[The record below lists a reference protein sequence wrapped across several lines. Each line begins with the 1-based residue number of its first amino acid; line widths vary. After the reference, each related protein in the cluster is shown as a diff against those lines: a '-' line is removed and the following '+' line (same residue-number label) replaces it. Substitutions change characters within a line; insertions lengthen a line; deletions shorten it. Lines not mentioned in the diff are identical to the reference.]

1 MPIRPELQ
9 QRYDREMNTARE
21 QLAAQD
27 AAGAATAAQAA
38 AEIFAGSRDEEEL
51 DLRHQAFGF
60 VGSVWRRARNA
71 ELAEAAYEKMASAAR
86 AEVGPESRTFF
97 LARYFVGLVRAD
109 RDDQAGAAL
118 ALREAYDGFCR
129 LPSARDEP
137 RLIGAALGLALLRLR
152 RFDEVVDVL
161 RRFAGAAR
169 GDESAASILHNLA
182 LALIHTGQAAVAL
195 TFIRQ
200 ALELRAQLNGRNHPY
215 YIETQ
220 LVEALALVESGDRA
234 GAAPIIREA
243 GAAVLAGGGEAHPF
257 FARDLI
263 VEARRMARSGDGG
276 AAEALARRALFV
288 LRSGDV
294 TPGVIADNVRDAAEI
309 GPLWRTLPAARGP
322 EEVRLWR
329 MDMQHTLRRYQ
340 VHSLDFAESGDRPLT
355 WYFFVPA
362 KISVTDSAAVLQL
375 ARLAFADC
383 NIVLNGREPADAN
396 ILDVTSVQASEPSLT
411 ELQQT
416 DFESLFRSR
425 VWEPSAVF
433 SLVEGARSLPLAP
446 SHFALALNAYLTL
459 HGGQADLARW
469 AALGV
474 DEDELQRAVA
484 SPKAMLAETL
494 WA

>member
-1 MPIRPELQ
+1 MPIRPDLQ
-9 QRYDREMNTARE
+9 PRYEREMNSARE

-27 AAGAATAAQAA
+27 AAGAAATAQAA

-51 DLRHQAFGF
+51 DLRHQAFAF
-60 VGSVWRRARNA
+60 VGSVWRRVRNA

-86 AEVGPESRTFF
+86 AELGPESRAFF
-97 LARYFVGLVRAD
+97 LARYFVGLVRSD

-129 LPSARDEP
+129 LPGEQDGP
-137 RLIGAALGLALLRLR
+137 RLIGAALALALLRLR

-161 RRFAGAAR
+161 RRFAGTGR
-169 GDESAASILHNLA
+169 EDESAASILHNLS
-182 LALIHTGQAAVAL
+182 LALIHSGQAATAL
-195 TFIRQ
+195 PFIRQ
-200 ALELRAQLNGRNHPY
+200 ALDLRSRLNGRNHPY

-220 LVEALALVESGDRA
+220 LVEALALVDSGDRA
-234 GAAPIIREA
+234 GAAPILREA
-243 GAAVLAGGGEAHPF
+243 CGAVLAGAGEAHPF
-257 FARDLI
+257 FARGLI
-263 VEARRMARSGDGG
+263 VEARRLALSGDGG
-276 AAEALARRALFV
+276 AAEALARRALFA
-288 LRSGDV
+288 LRSGDASES
-294 TPGVIADNVRDAAEI
+294 VIADNARDASEI
-309 GPLWRTLPAARGP
+309 GPLWRRSPAARGP
-322 EEVRLWR
+322 EEVRMWR
-329 MDMQHTLRRYQ
+329 MEMQHTLRRYQ
-340 VHSLDFAESGDRPLT
+340 AHSLDFAESGDRPLT

-362 KISVTDSAAVLQL
+362 KVSVTDAAAALQL

-411 ELQQT
+411 ELQKT

-425 VWEPSAVF
+425 VWEPSVAY
-433 SLVEGARSLPLAP
+433 SLVEGTRSLPLAP
-446 SHFALALNAYLTL
+446 SHFAFALNAYLTL
-459 HGGQADLARW
+459 HGGQADIARW

-474 DEDELQRAVA
+474 DEAELQRAVA